1 MKNNIDSSSSIGII
15 SAGRLGCSLA
25 LALIE
30 EKYNLVAV
38 SSSKQEVKDVLKKI
52 SPSTGFFEESQKV
65 VDSSK
70 IIFITSLFIYYLIC
84 Y

>member
-1 MKNNIDSSSSIGII
+1 MRNNIDNSSSIGII

-38 SSSKQEVKDVLKKI
+38 SSSNQEVKKVLKKN
-52 SPSTGFFEESQKV
+52 SPSTAFFKEAQKV
-65 VDSSK
+65 VDG
-70 IIFITSLFIYYLIC
+70 L
-84 Y
+84 